1 MTEHETV
8 HSTPVDAPPS
18 ACYDVV
24 RDVASWPL
32 IFGPTVHVEH
42 IERGDECERFRIWA
56 MVGDTVNDWTSHR
69 TFDPDGLRITFAQ
82 DHSSPPVASM
92 TGEWSFR
99 PGEAVLAHRFT
110 ATDEGRVDW
119 IRAALDRNSAV
130 ELAALRDIAELDP
143 PLADVRCSFDDTVEI
158 DGPVA
163 DAYRFVH
170 EAGRWPDRLPHVRAV
185 DLDEDP
191 AGVQLLSMDTVTPDG
206 AVHTT
211 RSVRVCFA
219 DDLISYKQTTLPP
232 LLKGHYG
239 QWRFERIGTRT
250 RVTASHSALIDPGRI
265 EEVVGAGATLADA
278 QTAVRQALGGNSR
291 ATLDHAKAFAEQRV
305 RV

>member
-8 HSTPVDAPPS
+8 HAIPVTAPPS

-24 RDVASWPL
+24 RDVTSWPL

-42 IERGDECERFRIWA
+42 LERGATTERFRIWA
-56 MVGDTVNDWTSHR
+56 MVDGAVNDWTSHR
-69 TFDPDGLRITFAQ
+69 TFDPDNLRITFAQ

-99 PGEAVLAHRFT
+99 PGEARLAHRFT

-119 IRAALDRNSAV
+119 IRAALDRNSAA
-130 ELAALRDIAELDP
+130 ELAALRDIAQLDP

-158 DGPVA
+158 DGSVA
-163 DAYRFVH
+163 DAYQFVH
-170 EAGRWPDRLPHVRAV
+170 EAQCWPDRLPHVRAIDV
-185 DLDEDP
+185 VEDP
-191 AGVQLLSMDTVTPDG
+191 AGIQLMSMDTVTPDG

-211 RSVRVCFA
+211 KSARICFA
-219 DDLISYKQTTLPP
+219 DSLISYKQTTLPP

-239 QWRFERIGTRT
+239 QWRFTQDGGRA
-250 RVTASHSALIDPGRI
+250 RVTAWHSALIDPGRI
-265 EEVVGAGATLADA
+265 EEFVGPGATLADA
-278 QTAVRQALGGNSR
+278 IDAVRTALGGNSR
-291 ATLDHAKAFAEQRV
+291 TTLEHAKAFAEQRV